1 MKFKFTVDGEAKK
14 RKKLAAQALTEIRA
28 LAAAK
33 YPIAM
38 LFDKCGH
45 TIERQAGD
53 SWPQAYGRKLGLKLP
68 QLREFV
74 QGVIDTGY
82 YQSNE
87 TGKPT
92 ANDLLNCF
100 RGYSALL
107 VEVERELGQ
116 AS

>member
-1 MKFKFTVDGEAKK
+1 MKFKVFDSDARK
-14 RKKLAAQALTEIRA
+14 RKKIAAQALAEIRA

-45 TIERQAGD
+45 AVERQAGD
-53 SWPQAYGRKLGLKLP
+53 SWPMAYGRKLGMELP
-68 QLREFV
+68 QLREFI

-82 YQSNE
+82 YQCNE
-87 TGKPT
+87 AEKPT
-92 ANDLLNCF
+92 ANGLLNYF

-116 AS
+116 AH